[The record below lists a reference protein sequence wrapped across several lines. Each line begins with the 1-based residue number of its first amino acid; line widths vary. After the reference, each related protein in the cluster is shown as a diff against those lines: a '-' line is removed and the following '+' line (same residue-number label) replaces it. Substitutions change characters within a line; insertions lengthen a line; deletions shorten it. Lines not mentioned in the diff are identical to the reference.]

1 MSVVSTLE
9 RHVAGALTRAGF
21 SGGEELLVVAVSGG
35 PDSSALLF
43 SLHRLM
49 EQHCVKLHVAH
60 LNHDFRGEEADEDAR
75 FVEAMAHE
83 LGLPCTVDKQ
93 DPIEYQQQRGIS
105 SFEQTAREMRYMF
118 LAGVAKEFGAAAV
131 ATGHTADD
139 QAETVLLHVL
149 RGTGLNGLR
158 GMEFLSPWPWPGAEA
173 NLRLFRPLLGVSKA
187 DTTDYCRALSRDFR
201 QDSGNYLH
209 RFTRNRVR
217 HQLLPLLAAEYNPQV
232 GESLLRLSRTAAQ
245 TLEYMDQEV
254 DRLWPRVALQVG
266 SQISFDLPALASLHP
281 ALQKMVLR
289 RGCVQLVG
297 HSRRL
302 RESHINAMAGLVAGG
317 ESGRS
322 LDLPGGLKLHRSYR
336 QLVLSKDTTGGGTLP
351 KIDGP
356 KLDGEHP
363 IFLPDEEGQD
373 RVHRAGGWRITL
385 RTDKS
390 PHASFT
396 KAGQGGNLE
405 TEGRAGDFWSRPT
418 DAGPAQEASW
428 SEWLDQAS
436 LGERLV
442 VRTRRPGDRFQP
454 LGMAR
459 EKKLQDFFTDA
470 KVPRVWRDRVPLLVS
485 DRGIAW
491 VVGCRIADWA
501 KVEPGD
507 SARGPANRPAV
518 LVRFEAE
525 I

>member
-9 RHVAGALTRAGF
+9 THVAGALTRAGF
-21 SGGEELLVVAVSGG
+21 SGGGRLLVVAVSGG

-49 EQHCVKLHVAH
+49 EQHSLKLHVAH

-75 FVEAMAHE
+75 FVEAMAHD

-93 DPIEYQQQRGIS
+93 DPIEYQRQRGIS
-105 SFEQTAREMRYMF
+105 SFEQTAREMRYTF
-118 LAGVAKEFGAAAV
+118 LAEVAKEFGAAAV

-158 GMEFLSPWPWPGAEA
+158 GMEFLSQWPWPGAEA

-232 GESLLRLSRTAAQ
+232 SESLLRLSRTAAQ

-254 DRLWPRVALQVG
+254 DRVWPLVALQVA
-266 SQISFDLPALASLHP
+266 SQISFDLSALASLHP

-289 RGCVQLVG
+289 RGYVQLVG

-322 LDLPGGLKLHRSYR
+322 LDLPGGLKLHRSYQ
-336 QLVLSKDTTGGGTLP
+336 QLVLSKDPAGDDTL
-351 KIDGP
+351 P

-363 IFLPDEEGQD
+363 VSLPDGEGQE
-373 RVHRAGGWRITL
+373 RVHMAGGWRITL
-385 RTDKS
+385 RTDTS
-390 PHASFT
+390 PHAPFT
-396 KAGQGGNLE
+396 TAGNGGSLE

-418 DAGPAQEASW
+418 GAGPAQEVSW
-428 SEWLDQAS
+428 SEWLDRAS

-470 KVPRVWRDRVPLLVS
+470 KVPRVWRDHVPLLVS

-501 KVEPGD
+501 KMTPGD
-507 SARGPANRPAV
+507 SASSPAV